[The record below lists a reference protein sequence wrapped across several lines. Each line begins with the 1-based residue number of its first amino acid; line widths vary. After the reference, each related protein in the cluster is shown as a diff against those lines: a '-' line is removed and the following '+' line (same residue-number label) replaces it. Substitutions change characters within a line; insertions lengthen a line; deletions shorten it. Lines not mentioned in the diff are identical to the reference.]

1 MGRSDTYG
9 VSGREKHIVRKK
21 GAVILCLAL
30 VASLL
35 ISCKDGEKEET
46 RYNIKEEKQ
55 LQIGLT
61 FDTFVLERWIRDRDV
76 LVSTADKYGVKVD
89 VQNANGDVKKQILQI
104 EKFIQE
110 KMDVIVVVAVD
121 CFALTDIVIEAR
133 NKGIDVIS
141 YDRLIQGTATDLYVT
156 VDNSLVGKEMAN
168 TIMGELPD
176 GGNVVMICGPEMDT
190 NSSDVVDAFE
200 DTVKNSNL
208 TIVSKTYV
216 QSWTPEYR
224 FQAVNKAFKDIEKI
238 DAVLCGNDGLA
249 GYAIKALSE
258 QQLAGQVVVVGQD
271 ADLDACQRV
280 VEGTQTM
287 TVYKPIEQLAKI
299 AAECAVKF
307 AKGQSVVGTDIK
319 KDDVKKTESGIEV
332 PYWGLSPTAVT
343 KENMNQIIIEPGFHL
358 QDEVYLNVE
367 NQISDY
373 E

>member
-1 MGRSDTYG
+1 M
-9 VSGREKHIVRKK
+9 RKRI
-21 GAVILCLAL
+21 AVLLCLVL
-30 VASLL
+30 VALL
-35 ISCKDGEKEET
+35 LSSCKGRNDKKA
-46 RYNIKEEKQ
+46 RYDTKEEKQ
-55 LQIGLT
+55 LCIGLT

-76 LVSTADKYGVKVD
+76 FVSTADKYGVKVD
-89 VQNANGDVKKQILQI
+89 VQNANSDVEKQISQI
-104 EKFIQE
+104 EKFIEE
-110 KMDVIVVVAVD
+110 KMDVIVVVSVD
-121 CFALTDIVIEAR
+121 CFALTDIVTEAR

-156 VDNSLVGKEMAN
+156 VDNSLVGIEMAN
-168 TIMGELPD
+168 TIMEKLPN

-208 TIVSKTYV
+208 SIVSRTYV
-216 QSWTPEYR
+216 KSWTPEYG
-224 FQAVNKAFKDIEKI
+224 FQAVNEAFKDIEKI

-299 AAECAVKF
+299 AAESAVKF
-307 AKGQSVVGTDIK
+307 AKGQSVVGVDIK
-319 KDDVKKTESGIEV
+319 KDDVKKTENGIEV
-332 PYWGLSPTAVT
+332 PYWGLEPTAVT
-343 KENMNQIIIEPGFHL
+343 KENMDPIIIEPGFHL

-367 NQISDY
+367 NQTNGY